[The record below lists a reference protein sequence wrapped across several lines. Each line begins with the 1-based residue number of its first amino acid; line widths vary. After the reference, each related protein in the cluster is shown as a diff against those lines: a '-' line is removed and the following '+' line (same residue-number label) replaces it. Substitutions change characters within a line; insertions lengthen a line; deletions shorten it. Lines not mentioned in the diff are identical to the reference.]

1 MTEDTGAADGASLLK
16 SIFRDTDT
24 REMIANWIA
33 DESRD
38 GEVDQKGAGGE
49 MRRTLQT
56 RLGLEMSE
64 GTALAKMRA
73 VAARFVLGNE
83 FRLGLKGPA
92 PASLST
98 LPAPASREQEAAIQ
112 YVAGRM
118 REPRLA
124 TAYENLADQTQSEL
138 GLSETSVPGDL
149 LGAVDTFRFE
159 ERAVAAKCFDLIATD
174 KSKDAAVLLDARSQ
188 SFWVDR
194 QPPRK
199 AVWES
204 CRLMIEI
211 GRQSDNV
218 IATIAKANGKPEQWI
233 ERYVANGPDG
243 WHRFDRCQRRLET
256 LLAAIEDEEVSD
268 VAVAR
273 CRAKYDEVARRQ
285 AEGFVKVYENAGWTI
300 AGVLPQHRVWAEVV
314 ANLPKPLA
322 VVAVDAMRYEIGV
335 ELADRLVRSG
345 EVKLRA
351 AIAALPS
358 ITPIGMAAILPG
370 AAANFSIAE
379 RSGKLGALIG
389 ETFLPDLAA
398 RQKYL
403 QAQVPGIVDLT
414 LDDVLTWT
422 KATQKKV
429 AGAKI
434 VFVRSTEIDAA
445 GENTENRYARRIMEG
460 IVGDVARC
468 LSKLAGAG
476 IENAIV
482 TADHGHLYFAAEREE
497 AMRISSPG
505 GDQVDLHRRCWIGRG
520 GSTPPGT
527 VRIQGAKLGYVTDL
541 DVVVPKSVSVFR
553 AGGDLAYHHGGASLQ
568 ELIVPVRMRPAT
580 GPAEKKAVAVK
591 FAADAV
597 TNRVFVVEMELGAG
611 AGGFFAESRKVRPIA
626 VVGSRQVATTKM
638 SSAGRPVEAGEV
650 LLEPGKSVTA
660 VLMLTDDTIQ
670 TLRIQVLDA
679 DTDAVLYESPKDVPV
694 RVMT

>member
-1 MTEDTGAADGASLLK
+1 VLKKRFTDVAIDDMLGSDKLTYADLARMTEDTGAADGASLLK

-24 REMIANWIA
+24 RATIANWIA
-33 DESRD
+33 DEGCD
-38 GEVDQKGAGGE
+38 GEIDQKGAGGE
-49 MRRTLQT
+49 LRRTLQA
-56 RLGLEMSE
+56 RVGLKIPE
-64 GTALAKMRA
+64 GTALAKMRV

-98 LPAPASREQEAAIQ
+98 LPTPASREQEAATQ
-112 YVAGRM
+112 YVAGKM
-118 REPRLA
+118 REARLA
-124 TAYENLADQTQSEL
+124 TAYERLADQAQAEL
-138 GLSETSVPGDL
+138 GLSEISIAGDL

-159 ERAVAAKCFDLIATD
+159 ERAVVAKCFDLIAKD
-174 KSKDAAVLLDARSQ
+174 KSNDAAALLDARSQ

-199 AVWES
+199 AVWQA
-204 CRLMIEI
+204 CRLMIDI
-211 GRQSDNV
+211 GKQADDV
-218 IATIAKANGKPEQWI
+218 VATIAKANGKPEQWV
-233 ERYVANGPDG
+233 ERYAAVGPEG
-243 WHRFDRCQRRLET
+243 WHRFDHAQRRLET
-256 LLAAIEDEEVSD
+256 LLAAIEDEEVSE

-285 AEGFVKVYENAGWTI
+285 AEGFAKVYEGAGWTI
-300 AGVLPQHRVWAEVV
+300 AGVLPQHRVWAEMV

-351 AIAALPS
+351 AIATLPS

-370 AAANFSIAE
+370 AGADFSIAE

-389 ETFLPDLAA
+389 EAFLPDLAS

-429 AGAKI
+429 ASAQI

-460 IVGDVARC
+460 TVGDVARC
-468 LSKLAGAG
+468 LSKLAFAG
-476 IENAIV
+476 IENAVV

-497 AMRISSPG
+497 AMR
-505 GDQVDLHRRCWIGRG
+505 
-520 GSTPPGT
+520 
-527 VRIQGAKLGYVTDL
+527 
-541 DVVVPKSVSVFR
+541 FR
-553 AGGDLAYHHGGASLQ
+553 ARGATRS
-568 ELIVPVRMRPAT
+568 T
-580 GPAEKKAVAVK
+580 
-591 FAADAV
+591 F
-597 TNRVFVVEMELGAG
+597 TAG
-611 AGGFFAESRKVRPIA
+611 AG
-626 VVGSRQVATTKM
+626 
-638 SSAGRPVEAGEV
+638 SAAAAQPRRGP
-650 LLEPGKSVTA
+650 
-660 VLMLTDDTIQ
+660 
-670 TLRIQVLDA
+670 
-679 DTDAVLYESPKDVPV
+679 
-694 RVMT
+694 